1 MHLILLA
8 HNHIFFNTS
17 TFTLEFKKSLLLAHS
32 NERFKS
38 RLLGC
43 QGPVA
48 VCLERVVE
56 LLSVVVEE

>member
-1 MHLILLA
+1 M
-8 HNHIFFNTS
+8 
-17 TFTLEFKKSLLLAHS
+17 HS

-48 VCLERVVE
+48 VEHIVE
-56 LLSVVVEE
+56 LLSAVVEE